1 MRDFFDRDLYHQ
13 FHVSQLKLFQ
23 DFHDVTLQLFL
34 DDVQVTNRH
43 NFEITLMI
51 FINLNLSSDQQYK
64 IENIM
69 INVIIFKSKKSKNI
83 DFFLHSMIDE
93 LKMLHDEINCYDAA
107 TNSHFTL
114 HV

>member
-1 MRDFFDRDLYHQ
+1 VNFTSSADSSMRDFFDRDLYHQ

-51 FINLNLSSDQQYK
+51 FINLNLSSDQ
-64 IENIM
+64 
-69 INVIIFKSKKSKNI
+69 
-83 DFFLHSMIDE
+83 
-93 LKMLHDEINCYDAA
+93 
-107 TNSHFTL
+107 
-114 HV
+114 

>member
-1 MRDFFDRDLYHQ
+1 MHDFFDEDLYHQ

-23 DFHDVTLQLFL
+23 DFCDVTLQLFL
-34 DDVQVTNRH
+34 DSIQVTNRC
-43 NFEITLMI
+43 NFEIILMI

-69 INVIIFKSKKSKNI
+69 ISAIISETKKSKNI

-93 LKMLHDEINCYDAA
+93 LKMLHDEISCYDAA
-107 TNSHFTL
+107 TNSHFIL
-114 HV
+114 HA